1 MASEILTAL
10 FHVNVAGSVAVLLA
24 LCLRVPI
31 RRHLGAIAAYATWVM
46 VPIAM
51 VASLVLPRLI
61 FFEDVFGTSSAP
73 TDLTTQPTLEPD
85 AAVLMVSAWAA
96 GVLIFLALFLVRQIR
111 FSRALGRLLL
121 EPTNPRLAY
130 AENSNSGPVVIG
142 ILSPKIVLPADFRTR
157 YTPAEQAVIVAH
169 ESAHVE
175 AGDTRTNLL
184 IAAIRCVNWF
194 NVLIHLGARYG
205 RIDQEF
211 ARDAAVAA
219 RFSEAM
225 PCYARAMLKAQ
236 LAMSQTAIACRWIP
250 RTSTLLTKRISLL
263 SRPPASGFRRA
274 LGIPLATAFGLLV
287 GCTAWTGHP
296 RSAVGH
302 TQTPTVP
309 TELNVA
315 RPITSVHPTELPER
329 PPGVNLF
336 PRPESTAPEFRAGA
350 TVPREPVGFRF
361 RLPLGGTNETALLN
375 RSTDHE
381 H

>member
-24 LCLRVPI
+24 LCLRVSI

-51 VASLVLPRLI
+51 VASLVLPRLL
-61 FFEDVFGTSSAP
+61 FFADVFGTTGAP
-73 TDLTTQPTLEPD
+73 ADLTAPPTLDAD
-85 AAVLMVSAWAA
+85 AALLWVSAWAA
-96 GVLIFLALFLVRQIR
+96 GVLIFMALFLVRQIR
-111 FSRALGRLLL
+111 FSQALGSPHF

-130 AENSNSGPVVIG
+130 AANSNFGPVVVG

-157 YTPAEQAVIVAH
+157 YTTEEQEVIVAH
-169 ESAHVE
+169 EYAHIE

-184 IAAIRCVNWF
+184 IVAIRCVNWF

-219 RFSEAM
+219 RFSDAM

-236 LAMSQTAIACRWIP
+236 LAMSQSAIACRWIP

-263 SRPPASGFRRA
+263 SRPPACGFRRA

-287 GCTAWTGHP
+287 GCTAWTGHS
-296 RSAVGH
+296 RSALVD

-309 TELNVA
+309 AKLNVA
-315 RPITSVHPTELPER
+315 TRIASVHPTELPGH
-329 PPGVNLF
+329 PPGVNFF
-336 PRPESTAPEFRAGA
+336 PRPESTTPELRAGA
-350 TVPREPVGFRF
+350 AVPREPVGFEL
-361 RLPLGGTNETALLN
+361 RLQPGSINETALLDL
-375 RSTDHE
+375 RADHE